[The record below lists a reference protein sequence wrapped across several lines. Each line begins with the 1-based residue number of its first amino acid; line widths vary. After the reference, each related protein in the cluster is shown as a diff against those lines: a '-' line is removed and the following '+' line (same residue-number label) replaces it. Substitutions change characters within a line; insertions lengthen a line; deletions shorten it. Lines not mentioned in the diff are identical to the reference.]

1 MSEQTIYVN
10 PFTDFGFKRLFG
22 EEAHKGLL
30 LDFLNELLPLDSKIK
45 EITFKSPEQM
55 GDAKKGRRAV
65 YDIYCTTEDETFF
78 IVEMQKAFQAYFK
91 DRTVFYSTF
100 PIRAQAKKGLWDYK
114 LSMVYCVALLAFKF
128 AQDEYRN
135 EYEEVFEDEYLHKVE
150 LKDQHN
156 RPFYKKLKYI
166 FIEMPCFDKKE
177 YELKT
182 RFEKWVYFLKNL
194 ESFDEIPTI
203 LNEPIFKE
211 AFDVAKIAN
220 FNKRQL
226 NSYNESLKNFR
237 DLHSVVQSAVDKAV
251 DKTKKEA
258 IEKALK
264 GGKLSIDEIAEY
276 NSVSAETVLFIQEE
290 MQIS

>member
-1 MSEQTIYVN
+1 MSEQSTYVN

-30 LDFLNELLPLDSKIK
+30 LDFLNE
-45 EITFKSPEQM
+45 
-55 GDAKKGRRAV
+55 
-65 YDIYCTTEDETFF
+65 
-78 IVEMQKAFQAYFK
+78 
-91 DRTVFYSTF
+91 
-100 PIRAQAKKGLWDYK
+100 
-114 LSMVYCVALLAFKF
+114 
-128 AQDEYRN
+128 YRN
-135 EYEEVFEDEYLHKVE
+135 EYEEVFEDDYLHKVE

-166 FIEMPCFDKKE
+166 FIEMPCFEKKE
-177 YELKT
+177 HELNT

-211 AFDVAKIAN
+211 AFQVAKIAN

-226 NSYNESLKNFR
+226 NSYNESLKNYR

-251 DKTKKEA
+251 DKKDKRN
-258 IEKALK
+258 
-264 GGKLSIDEIAEY
+264 D
-276 NSVSAETVLFIQEE
+276 N
-290 MQIS
+290 